1 MSVYALLTNY
11 SVNGKFKTRY
21 SKATNYL
28 AFLHT
33 LILCVVISKYRLV
46 EDEYIVAIVYNCNEE
61 VNDLHQAIITAR
73 DCGHRQLNNFFFFLR
88 NAKTSH
94 WTLRLHLDVGR
105 LHRHRL
111 F

>member
-1 MSVYALLTNY
+1 MQIESDIELVYSTFTPFDSFLVY

-46 EDEYIVAIVYNCNEE
+46 EDEYIVAIVYNCNE
-61 VNDLHQAIITAR
+61 
-73 DCGHRQLNNFFFFLR
+73 
-88 NAKTSH
+88 TS
-94 WTLRLHLDVGR
+94 
-105 LHRHRL
+105 
-111 F
+111 